1 MFECRRRRLSATS
14 VAGERTGS
22 PIRLSVLRARRTLV
36 LGALGLVLGALGAI
50 VLAATSIPAAFSLR
64 IHREPRATALG
75 SKAATISRPAAV
87 SPLRTG
93 RLKVGVMN
101 TTGWYVDP
109 IFYKAGIRYERLDV
123 GAGRNVAL
131 VAEALK
137 DGITPLVLYNAGS
150 GGGLKGVSA
159 AAAAS
164 NVLSLARQLNSLAH
178 RYPIMNRLHV
188 IEFGNEVYLRE
199 NVTTYAAQYDAAARA
214 LAANGLSSWR
224 LLAVGTAICGELHA
238 ENWIG
243 DLIHRLPGGARE
255 IGGWTIHPYGP
266 LNTDATP
273 TCKGPHGYGWPDVVD
288 WHRIAVVNGS
298 TAPWYIT
305 EVGQCISGRPCT
317 ASVAVSQ
324 KTQAADLIWY
334 LNEASRYPWVVFF
347 NWYAS
352 CDDGSGSWGLLSSSS
367 SGVCGAGGPSA
378 RRPAFKALEG
388 WIAANGE
395 G

>member
-1 MFECRRRRLSATS
+1 MFECRQRRLSATS
-14 VAGERTGS
+14 VAGERTES
-22 PIRLSVLRARRTLV
+22 RVRLSVLRPGNKLV
-36 LGALGLVLGALGAI
+36 LGLLGAMA
-50 VLAATSIPAAFSLR
+50 LAVMSIPAAVALR
-64 IHREPRATALG
+64 INREARATALG
-75 SKAATISRPAAV
+75 SKAATIPWAAAV
-87 SPLRTG
+87 SPRRTG
-93 RLKVGVMN
+93 RLKVGVNN

-123 GAGRNVAL
+123 GAGENVAL

-137 DGITPLVLYNAGS
+137 DGITPLVLYNAGPD
-150 GGGLKGVSA
+150 GGLKGVSA

-164 NVLSLARQLNSLAH
+164 DILSLARRLDSLAR
-178 RYPIMNRLHV
+178 RYPSMNRLHV

-214 LAANGLSSWR
+214 LAAHGLSSWR
-224 LLAVGTAICGELHA
+224 LLAAATAICGELHA

-243 DLIHRLPGGARE
+243 DLIHRLSGGARE

-273 TCKGPHGYGWPDVVD
+273 TCKGPHGFGWPGVVD
-288 WHRIAVVNGS
+288 WHRIAVRNGS

-305 EVGQCISGRPCT
+305 EVGQCVTGRPCT

-324 KTQAADLIWY
+324 KTQAADLTRY
-334 LNEASRYPWVVFF
+334 LNEASGYPWVVFF
-347 NWYAS
+347 SWYAS

-367 SGVCGAGGPSA
+367 SGVCGAAGRSA
-378 RRPAFKALEG
+378 RRPAFKALER
-388 WIAANGE
+388 WIAAKGE

>member
-22 PIRLSVLRARRTLV
+22 RVRLSVLSACK
-36 LGALGLVLGALGAI
+36 ALVLGALGAMA
-50 VLAATSIPAAFSLR
+50 LAATSIPATFALR
-64 IHREPRATALG
+64 VHHEARATALD
-75 SKAATISRPAAV
+75 STAATIAWPAAV

-93 RLKVGVMN
+93 RLKVSVNN

-131 VAEALK
+131 VVEALK

-150 GGGLKGVSA
+150 DGGLKGVPA
-159 AAAAS
+159 ATAAS
-164 NVLSLARQLNSLAH
+164 DILSLARRLSSVAH

-188 IEFGNEVYLRE
+188 IEFGNEVYFDE
-199 NVTTYAAQYDAAARA
+199 NVSTYAAQYDAAAHA
-214 LAANGLSSWR
+214 LAAHGLASWR
-224 LLAVGTAICGELHA
+224 LLAVATSICGELHA

-243 DLIHRLPGGARE
+243 DFIHRLSGGAQE

-273 TCKGPHGYGWPDVVD
+273 TCTGPHGYGWPDVVD
-288 WHRIAVVNGS
+288 WHRIAVRNGS
-298 TAPWYIT
+298 PAPWYIT
-305 EVGQCISGRPCT
+305 EVGQCIFGRPCT
-317 ASVAVSQ
+317 ASVPVSQ

-352 CDDGSGSWGLLSSSS
+352 CDDSSGSWGLLSSSS
-367 SGVCGAGGPSA
+367 SGVCAAGGRSA
-378 RRPAFKALEG
+378 RRPAFKALAR
-388 WIAANGE
+388 WIAANG
-395 G
+395 GG